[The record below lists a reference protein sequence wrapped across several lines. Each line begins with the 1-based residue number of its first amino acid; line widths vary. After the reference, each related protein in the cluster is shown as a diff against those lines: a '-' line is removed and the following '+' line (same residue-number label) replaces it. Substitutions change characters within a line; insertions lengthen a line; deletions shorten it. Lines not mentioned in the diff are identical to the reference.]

1 MALGE
6 NLSFLIMAVRLGN
19 LSKEQKIGFGLLV
32 IFAFL
37 SVGLGVL
44 QIRNTMYGPLS
55 LNNKP
60 PVNLK
65 DQVNT
70 IDALRYRDTDHDEL
84 SDFDELYVYG
94 TSPYLYDTFSYDLSD
109 KEVIAKNLPLCPKG
123 QDCATPSVVS
133 EAVATIDASTT
144 AANLK
149 AQLGA
154 PPPDLMATLQ
164 DPKALRQM
172 LLEGGLD
179 AGTLKKITDDQ
190 LTALAGQILASTST
204 IEQLRKLQNLTAAGA
219 AINPATSSPRR

>member
-1 MALGE
+1 
-6 NLSFLIMAVRLGN
+6 MAVLPGN
-19 LSKEQKIGFGLLV
+19 LSKEQKIGFSLLV

-37 SVGLGVL
+37 SVGLGAL

-70 IDALRYRDTDHDEL
+70 IDALRFRDTDHDGL
-84 SDFDELYVYG
+84 SDFDELYIYG
-94 TSPYLYDTFSYDLSD
+94 TSPYLYDTFSYGISD
-109 KEVIAKNLPLCPKG
+109 KEVIAKNLPLCPQG
-123 QDCATPSVVS
+123 QDCTTPVATG
-133 EAVATIDASTT
+133 EAVATTDASTT

-154 PPPDLMATLQ
+154 PPPDLVVSLK

-172 LLEGGLD
+172 LLEGGMD
-179 AGTLKKITDDQ
+179 EATLKKVTDDQ
-190 LTALAGQILASTST
+190 LTALAGQVLASTST
-204 IEQLRKLQNLTAAGA
+204 MEQLRKLQHLSTVSATGTGPGA
-219 AINPATSSPRR
+219 ASSSRR